1 MLLRVAMHWS
11 VRRRRFRFF
20 VKPHKLRLQ
29 ALGKHILCM
38 VKAEFLYL
46 ALRHFVVFPKY
57 IDVRDNK
64 AYS

>member
-11 VRRRRFRFF
+11 VRRRRFI
-20 VKPHKLRLQ
+20 KPHKLRLQ
-29 ALGKHILCM
+29 AQGKHILCM
-38 VKAEFLYL
+38 SKPVFLYL

-57 IDVRDNK
+57 MDVRDNK